1 MLRKIIQNSLII
13 QSRRLAT
20 VANSGTKQKY
30 DIYAGVLIERL
41 PIVSKKLNDIENE
54 VLQMFQT
61 IEFENSLKSDHEIR
75 KEKDKRKQKLLKAGK
90 VDNEGEQDSII
101 LQTAQ
106 DFEDA
111 GHDELA
117 KFECAPR
124 ETEDDKK
131 NNTKSLNRK
140 LDDTLMFVCNHQL
153 GKENVTLLPQDKWI
167 EGETLRQTAERI
179 VREKCGTDLKVH
191 FYGNAPIGFY
201 KYKYPAS
208 ERKESVGAKV
218 FFFRAIYNSGDVTDQ
233 KLKYEWVNDDELKT
247 KIKSDSYYESL
258 KSFCC

>member
-1 MLRKIIQNSLII
+1 
-13 QSRRLAT
+13 
-20 VANSGTKQKY
+20 
-30 DIYAGVLIERL
+30 
-41 PIVSKKLNDIENE
+41 
-54 VLQMFQT
+54 MFQK
-61 IEFENSLKSDHEIR
+61 IEFENSLKSDHEMR
-75 KEKDKRKQKLLKAGK
+75 KEKDKRKQQLLKGTAQRSSEALFRICNLNLFLTAGK
-90 VDNEGEQDSII
+90 VDNEGEQDSIV

-117 KFECAPR
+117 KFESAPR
-124 ETEDDKK
+124 VTEDDKN

-140 LDDTLMFVCNHQL
+140 LDETLMLVCNHQL
-153 GKENVTLLPQDKWI
+153 GKENVTLLPQDKWK

-201 KYKYPAS
+201 KYKYPAC
-208 ERKESVGAKV
+208 ERKDAVGAKV
-218 FFFRAIYNSGDVTDQ
+218 FFFRAIYNSGDVADK
-233 KLKYEWVNDDELKT
+233 KLKYEWLNDNELKI
-247 KIKSDSYYESL
+247 KITSNSYYESV